1 MPAAV
6 TEWKEAV
13 NLRYDVIVPYVCL
26 FVNSSIWGNLLRA
39 LVRMI
44 FLRSSE
50 RLVDTRFCGLV

>member
-6 TEWKEAV
+6 TEWKDAV
-13 NLRYDVIVPYVCL
+13 NLWYDVIVPHVCL

-39 LVRMI
+39 PVRMI

-50 RLVDTRFCGLV
+50 RLVDTRFCVLV